1 MAYCNKKFGLGSLKF
16 IIIMHHFDYIDQQI
30 LLQIREDARKPFS
43 QIADDLKISNS
54 LVHQRIRK
62 LKQHG
67 VIQQAEFVV
76 NEKRIGFRTKS
87 YVGIRLREA
96 RYAEKVVE
104 GLRNIPEILECN
116 YVSGNYAIFILIFA
130 YDNQHLRKILYEQV
144 HHIDGVA
151 GTDSFICFDTN
162 FKRTVSLDSLVKK
175 DKYDQ

>member
-1 MAYCNKKFGLGSLKF
+1 
-16 IIIMHHFDYIDQQI
+16 MHHFDYIDQQI
-30 LLQIREDARKPFS
+30 LIQIREDARKPFS

-62 LKQHG
+62 LKQQG
-67 VIQQAEFVV
+67 VIKKAEFVID
-76 NEKRIGFRTKS
+76 EKRIGFRTKS

-96 RYAEKVVE
+96 RYAEEVVD
-104 GLRNIPEILECN
+104 GLKKIPEIQECN
-116 YVSGNYAIFILIFA
+116 FVSGNYAIFILIFA
-130 YDNQHLRKILYEQV
+130 FDNQHLRKILYEQI

-162 FKRTVSLDSLVKK
+162 FKRQVSLDSLTKK

>member
-1 MAYCNKKFGLGSLKF
+1 
-16 IIIMHHFDYIDQQI
+16 MHHFDYIDQQI
-30 LLQIREDARKPFS
+30 LSRIREDARKPFS
-43 QIADDLKISNS
+43 QIADELKISNS

-62 LKQHG
+62 LKQRG
-67 VIQQAEFVV
+67 VINQAEFII
-76 NEKRIGFRTKS
+76 NEKQIGFRTKS
-87 YVGIRLREA
+87 YVGIKLREA

-104 GLRNIPEILECN
+104 GLKKIPEIQECN

-162 FKRTVSLDSLVKK
+162 FKRPVSLDAIVKK
-175 DKYDQ
+175 EKYD